1 MSLKEEFNGTLPDMK
16 VTVKFIPRKK
26 GMAANVPSN
35 HVISGGMLDN
45 AVKKFSA
52 PLQRNGAIANVLTN
66 EEKELLEKMTGL
78 NLSVY
83 DDFWKTFFVSL
94 RKEDANNIFDLSDP
108 MDYISVR
115 LLETLENTI
124 AKSWSDK
131 DKNPAYQFAITR
143 EGELDSVKKSK
154 LDVKKRAFKA
164 YGRIEDDRTK
174 LISILKL
181 LSKRPISK
189 ESKLDWIQGKVEE
202 YIDTKPDA
210 FLSIVEDKSFETK
223 ALLQKAIDEGVV
235 LNKGGKYSTIDGLDL
250 CEEDE
255 SPTYSNAVKYLENPR
270 HQEVKMLIEAK
281 LA

>member
-16 VTVKFIPRKK
+16 VMVKFIPRKK

-66 EEKELLEKMTGL
+66 EEKEVLEKMTGL

-181 LSKRPISK
+181 LSKRSISK

-202 YIDTKPDA
+202 YIDTKPEA
-210 FLSIVEDKSFETK
+210 FLSIIEDKSFETK